1 MSVEVSNETNWELD
15 PKLFSDLG
23 IWTMRQLKVSTDS
36 DLTVTFVDPDPIATL
51 HEKWMDLV
59 GPTDV
64 MSFPM
69 DELRPGTDT
78 DEEQEGILGDIVIC
92 PDVAARQAMT
102 AGHSA
107 VEEMM
112 LLETHG
118 MLHLL
123 GFDHMSQE
131 EERRMF
137 ALQRQLLLTFLAQ
150 RDGALEEVVLAP
162 GSPDMLAR
170 YYREH
175 RQTGATRLVT
185 RRVSGTAGQ
194 RPDDGG
200 VSGSAP
206 RETGGR

>member
-1 MSVEVSNETNWELD
+1 MSVEVSNETNWQLD

-36 DLTVTFVDPDPIATL
+36 DLTITFVDPDPIATL

-69 DELRPGTDT
+69 DELRPATET

-92 PDVAARQAMT
+92 PDVAARQAMA
-102 AGHSA
+102 AGHSV

-118 MLHLL
+118 ILHLL
-123 GFDHMSQE
+123 GFDHIIRE

-150 RDGALEEVVLAP
+150 RDGALGEVVLTP

-170 YYREH
+170 YYRQH
-175 RQTGATRLVT
+175 QQPGATRLVT
-185 RRVSGTAGQ
+185 RRVSGAAGQ
-194 RPDDGG
+194 QPDEGD
-200 VSGSAP
+200 VSGDASL
-206 RETGGR
+206 ETGDH